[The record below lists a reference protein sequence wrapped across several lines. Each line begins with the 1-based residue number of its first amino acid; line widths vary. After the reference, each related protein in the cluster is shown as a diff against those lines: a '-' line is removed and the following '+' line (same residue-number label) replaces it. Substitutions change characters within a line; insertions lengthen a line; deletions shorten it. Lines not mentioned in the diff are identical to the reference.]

1 MNRAFDR
8 VDALV
13 GGLGFGTAELEVM
26 LCRRC
31 PGLTPSRLFGDERET
46 GICRACSEGAVELRG
61 SRRSVIPT
69 WYRWAK
75 LDAPLVPEGWCEPC
89 VPEAARALA
98 SSWARGDGKLLTIG
112 GKSGAGKTVLLAA
125 VANAWIDQG
134 KEVLWVHASDLQ
146 GDRPDKAQVEEVER
160 KISRAAYVCID
171 GIGKELALA
180 GVDSGWIAGRVG
192 PMQRVFETIN
202 SRKLVPNARFAIAV
216 ELSTRDI
223 ERFYGVD
230 VSRRIAD
237 DRNATVIAL
246 PVPSYDNIKELIP

>member
-1 MNRAFDR
+1 MSRELDR
-8 VDALV
+8 VDAIV
-13 GGLGFGTAELEVM
+13 GGLGLGTVELEVK

-31 PGLTPSRLFGDERET
+31 PGLKPSRLFGDERQT
-46 GICRACSEGAVELRG
+46 GICRACARGTTELRA
-61 SRRSVIPT
+61 SRRNAIPT
-69 WYRWAK
+69 DYRWAQ
-75 LDAPLVPEGWCEPC
+75 LDVPLVPPGWSAPC
-89 VPEAARALA
+89 LPEVSRAAATQWF
-98 SSWARGDGKLLTIG
+98 SSDRKLLTVG
-112 GKSGAGKTVLLAA
+112 GKSGSGKTVLLAA

-134 KEVLWVHASDLQ
+134 KDVLWVHASDLQ

-160 KISRAAYVCID
+160 KISRAAHVCVD

-180 GVDSGWIAGRVG
+180 GVESGWVAGRAG

-246 PVPSYDNIKELIP
+246 PAPSYDNIKELIT